1 MATTSRQDI
10 ERFTLTFER
19 LAEKLEAIRSGRGS
33 RCGFCAVVFP
43 TDAYPAEIP
52 WPRPYDTDKFSEARS
67 QLLRE
72 EWLAGYPIREYM
84 LTETSESIDR
94 FLNWADAAGDITR
107 QLPSSILDDIH
118 EPPAIEGRYV
128 WLDVILD
135 LALAALP
142 GSALRVADPEAGGRW
157 QLPRSRQAVPA
168 GDQYRE
174 LVWFTEIKDVFE
186 SSVLVIEEILL
197 RLRQRVAVADVGD
210 RLADAAVQEKSL
222 VEVMDPAE
230 RSAAQAAWLAY
241 TASVKRAT
249 YADFDRRQGWPEG
262 TIKQVVNASRSAEN
276 RARNKKNAAKKRR

>member
-1 MATTSRQDI
+1 MATTARLDI
-10 ERFTLTFER
+10 DRFALTFER

-33 RCGFCAVVFP
+33 RCGFCALVFP

-52 WPRPYDTDKFSEARS
+52 WPRPYETDKFSEARS

-84 LTETSESIDR
+84 LTETSKSTDL

-107 QLPSSILDDIH
+107 KLPSSILQDIH

-128 WLDVILD
+128 WLDVLLD

-142 GSALRVADPEAGGRW
+142 GSTLRVADP
-157 QLPRSRQAVPA
+157 
-168 GDQYRE
+168 
-174 LVWFTEIKDVFE
+174 
-186 SSVLVIEEILL
+186 
-197 RLRQRVAVADVGD
+197 
-210 RLADAAVQEKSL
+210 EKSL

-230 RSAAQAAWLAY
+230 RSAAQAAWLVY

-249 YADFDRRQGWPEG
+249 YADFDRLQGWPEG

-276 RARNKKNAAKKRR
+276 RARNKRNAAKKRR